1 MIDLLRTKALRKYFH
16 SSGQFYYILTDLQG
30 DCFYINPLFLQLN
43 GFAGSVAEGTPFSA
57 LIPVA
62 EKKMYQS
69 IVKECF
75 AQPGV
80 PFLADFHH
88 QLPDKTFK
96 HVRWEFQTILNDNDE
111 PEAIQCIGTSVK
123 EITQLENKI
132 DDKPGEYEE
141 RFKAYEL
148 SAEGLWKLELEIPA
162 PADWPADKLIEHC
175 RHHAYL
181 TECNDNMARMYGLN
195 SAGEMTGM
203 KMENMM
209 NLDDPKVVDYL
220 FTFIKNGYRIANA
233 ETQEHD
239 INGNKLFFINN
250 MTGIVE
256 NGLLKRVWGTQ
267 HDITQRKK
275 AEEQLLRS
283 ELFFKNLISDS
294 LDGIILTDTNGTITF
309 SSPSVETILGYR
321 PEDII
326 GTNTFDYAHPEDQVA
341 ALSAFREEVQIE
353 SQTKFIDIRLKTKY
367 GQWLWCNVRGHNML
381 YNPYV
386 GRMVI
391 YFTDDTYR
399 KKTEHAL
406 RESENRYR
414 NQAMILSNVTDVI
427 VTADLDYK
435 ITSWNKIAEEATGIG
450 AEEAIGKD
458 YKEVIPLDYSPYS
471 REEVAGILAKEGVWR
486 GESSFAN
493 SKTGER
499 RVHLHTFSLVYDEAG
514 NKKGILVVGKDIT
527 ERTKME
533 AKLQESE
540 SFYRNLIANSLD
552 GIVLTD
558 KTGRVTYCSPS
569 ALKISG
575 YSKGELSGHFLFEF
589 IHPDD
594 MPLAQEAFVV
604 EVNKESVLNYVLLRL
619 RHASRGWVWCMVRG
633 HNMFDNPGINAMAIY
648 FTDDSRRKDIEDKL
662 RDSEQRF
669 RDLIENLVT
678 GVVLQDTESQMLIC
692 NKAAYTLLGLTEDQL
707 LGRSSF
713 DSSWNVIHEDGTDF
727 PGTTHPVP
735 MAVKT
740 RQPVRDIVMGVYRP
754 VTKDRVW
761 LLVNADPILDDKN
774 EIIHVICTF
783 TDITEQKRLSQQL
796 VEQEIQKQKQ
806 ITQATIDGQEKERR
820 EIGKELHDN
829 INQHITTTRLY
840 LEVGEEKATG
850 EIREMIRRS
859 RKELTEIF
867 NVVRNLSQSL
877 VPPTLGDIGLIES
890 IKDVCN
896 SLKVTHKFNVHFN
909 YHSFSEEVLPDNM
922 KLMLFRIIQEQIN
935 NIVRHSGADTIH
947 IRLIADAEAA
957 ELRINDNGKGVDLSR
972 GRKGLG
978 LTNITN
984 RAELFNGK
992 VDIKTAPGE
1001 GFILTV
1007 SIPLK

>member
-1 MIDLLRTKALRKYFH
+1 MTDLFRTKALSKYFH
-16 SSGQFYYILTDLQG
+16 HSGQFFYILTDLHG

-43 GFAGSVAEGTPFSA
+43 GFSGTDAEGTPFSA
-57 LIPVA
+57 LIPVP
-62 EKKMYQS
+62 EKKIYQS
-69 IVKECF
+69 IIQQCF
-75 AQPGV
+75 LQPGI

-96 HVRWEFQTILNDNDE
+96 HIRWEFQTILNDNEE
-111 PEAIQCIGTSVK
+111 PEAVQCMGTTIREVQRQ
-123 EITQLENKI
+123 EENK
-132 DDKPGEYEE
+132 EE
-141 RFKAYEL
+141 RQGECFERSKAYEL
-148 SAEGLWKLELEIPA
+148 SAEGVWKLELEIPA
-162 PADWPADKLIEHC
+162 RTDWPVEKIIMHC
-175 RHHAYL
+175 RNHGYM
-181 TECNDNMARMYGLN
+181 TECNDNMARMYGMN
-195 SAGEMTGM
+195 NAEEMIGM
-203 KMENMM
+203 KMENVM
-209 NLDDPKVVDYL
+209 NLDDPKQVDFL
-220 FTFIKNGYRIANA
+220 SSFINNGYRIANA
-233 ETQEHD
+233 ETQEYD
-239 INGNKLFFINN
+239 VNGNKLFFINN
-250 MTGIVE
+250 MNGIVE
-256 NGLLKRVWGTQ
+256 DGLLKRVWGTQ
-267 HDITQRKK
+267 QDITQKKK

-283 ELFFKNLISDS
+283 ELFYKNLISDS
-294 LDGIILTDTNGTITF
+294 LDGIILTDTNGNITF
-309 SSPSVETILGYR
+309 SSPSVENILGYR

-326 GTNTFDYAHPEDQVA
+326 GTNTFDYAHPDDQAA
-341 ALSAFREEVQIE
+341 ALSAFREEVQME
-353 SQTKFIDIRLKTKY
+353 PQTKFIDIRLKTKY

-414 NQAMILSNVTDVI
+414 NQAMVLSNVTDVI

-435 ITSWNKIAEEATGIG
+435 ITSWNKMAEEATGIC

-458 YKEVIPLDYSPYS
+458 YKEVITLDYSPYS
-471 REEVAGILAKEGVWR
+471 REEVADILNNAGVWR
-486 GESSFAN
+486 GESSFASN
-493 SKTGER
+493 KTGEK
-499 RVHLHTFSLVYDEAG
+499 RVHLHTVSLVYDEAG

-558 KTGRVTYCSPS
+558 KAGRVTYCSPS

-575 YSKGELSGHFLFEF
+575 YPKDELVGHLLFEF
-589 IHPDD
+589 IHPED
-594 MPLAQEAFVV
+594 MPVAKEAFAV
-604 EVNKESVLNYVLLRL
+604 EVKKGSQVNYVLLRL
-619 RHASRGWVWCMVRG
+619 RHASKGWVWSMVRG
-633 HNMFDNPGINAMAIY
+633 HNMFNNPGINAMAIY
-648 FTDDSRRKDIEDKL
+648 FTDDSRRKNIEDKL

-669 RDLIENLVT
+669 RDLIDNLGT

-692 NKAAYTLLGLTEDQL
+692 NKAAYTLMGLTEDQL

-713 DSSWNVIHEDGTDF
+713 DPSWNVIHEDGTNF
-727 PGTTHPVP
+727 PGNTHPVP
-735 MAVKT
+735 VAVTT
-740 RQPVRDIVMGVYRP
+740 RKPVRDIVMGVYRP

-761 LLVNADPILDDKN
+761 LLVNADPILNEKN

-783 TDITEQKRLSQQL
+783 TDITERKRLSQQL

-840 LEVGEEKATG
+840 LEVGEEKAAG
-850 EIREMIRRS
+850 EIKKMIQRA

-896 SLKVTHKFNVHFN
+896 ALKITHKFNVSFN
-909 YHSFSEEVLPDNM
+909 HRSFTEDLLPDNM
-922 KLMLFRIIQEQIN
+922 KLMLFRIFQEQIN
-935 NIVRHSGADTIH
+935 NIVRHSAADTIH
-947 IRLIADAEAA
+947 IRLIADAEEA
-957 ELRINDNGKGVDLSR
+957 ELTINDNGKGVDLSQ

-992 VDIKTAPGE
+992 VAIKTAPGK
-1001 GFILTV
+1001 GFILVVTV
-1007 SIPLK
+1007 PLK